1 MKYLLFSIFALA
13 VMLFSGCS
21 NNAGKDE
28 SAGKDSVAINTD
40 VAKIQVIYFHGTR
53 RCPSCI
59 AIGDESSRL
68 IQSDYRQYVD
78 AGDVAFKDLNI
89 DEEPNFAIAEKYQ
102 VAGSALLVIKTVDG
116 KEEITD
122 LTGDGFKF
130 AMNMPDMFRS
140 KLKTAIDNY
149 LN

>member
-1 MKYLLFSIFALA
+1 MKYLLFGIFALA
-13 VMLFSGCS
+13 VVLFSGCS
-21 NNAGKDE
+21 NPEVKDE
-28 SAGKDSVAINTD
+28 SSGKDSAAVNTD

-59 AIGDESSRL
+59 AIGDESARL
-68 IQSDYRQYVD
+68 IQSDYKQYVD
-78 AGDVAFKDLNI
+78 AGDVSFKDLNI
-89 DEEPNFAIAEKYQ
+89 DEEPNYAIAEKYQ